1 WGSSRDFGRTAD
13 NCVRSE
19 SVVLF
24 WLTMVSNET
33 IVFERMKTSQISTRV
48 TQADADFLAGLTL
61 EGATTP
67 SDKVRALITEARRR
81 REELGDYKGSLRQVR
96 DLIGPATAAILEAEN
111 TSSAHSA
118 VVLPLVDWLA
128 EALAFTLSH
137 VPVSAEDSAARLA
150 ELERGLVDRSVRW
163 AQALLR
169 LAVTEEAETYDA
181 RVVAARVAPLLA
193 LAKVVDEAR
202 RTWGADGVTSSG
214 AK

>member
-1 WGSSRDFGRTAD
+1 
-13 NCVRSE
+13 
-19 SVVLF
+19 
-24 WLTMVSNET
+24 MVSNET

>member
-1 WGSSRDFGRTAD
+1 STPGRSCATRGAPSATCRPPQAERRHRATGPASLALASWGSSRDFGRTAD

-128 EALAFTLSH
+128 EALAF
-137 VPVSAEDSAARLA
+137 
-150 ELERGLVDRSVRW
+150 
-163 AQALLR
+163 
-169 LAVTEEAETYDA
+169 
-181 RVVAARVAPLLA
+181 
-193 LAKVVDEAR
+193 
-202 RTWGADGVTSSG
+202 
-214 AK
+214 